1 MFRNLKGLSI
11 RAIIILAFFCLNVFV
26 LLEAIF
32 TNYNWFWVFPFS
44 FFLFVLAIRN
54 ARQREHTILRNFP
67 LLGYFRYLFES
78 IRPELRQY
86 FWESDLDGKPFN
98 RRQRSI
104 VYQRAKNERQT
115 VAFGMQED
123 PNQPGYEWV
132 AHSIYPTHL
141 EDQLRVTIGNRFC
154 KQPYNASVL
163 NIGAMSYGALSKT
176 AISALNEG
184 AKLGGFAH
192 NTGEGGIS
200 SYHLLG
206 GDLIWQIGTGYFGC
220 RDASGKFSAALF
232 KENVAKEQVKMV
244 EIKLSQGAKPGH
256 GGILPSSKNTLEISK
271 IRNVIPHTTVYSP
284 PAHSCFSDAMEMV
297 RFIGFL
303 RTLSDGKPVGFKLC
317 IGNKQEFIKIC
328 EAINITGIIPDFITV
343 DGAEGGTGAAPLE
356 FSDNIGMPLY
366 DALAFVTQTLTLFG
380 LIKDIKVIA
389 SGKIITAFD
398 VMKVLALGASA
409 CYSARGM
416 MFSMGC
422 IQALKCDSGQCPVGI
437 ATQNPSLYKGLN
449 VADKRVRVANY
460 HGNTLKAIVE
470 MMEACGFEGVLD
482 IKPDQ
487 FFRKIDPL
495 STKSFKEIYFDRVD
509 DKLSDQWLKSTMLN

>member
-1 MFRNLKGLSI
+1 M
-11 RAIIILAFFCLNVFV
+11 
-26 LLEAIF
+26 
-32 TNYNWFWVFPFS
+32 
-44 FFLFVLAIRN
+44 
-54 ARQREHTILRNFP
+54 
-67 LLGYFRYLFES
+67 
-78 IRPELRQY
+78 RQY

-123 PNQPGYEWV
+123 PSRPGYEWV

-141 EDQLRVTIGNRFC
+141 NDQLKVTIGNKSCR
-154 KQPYNASVL
+154 QPYTSSVL

-200 SYHLLG
+200 DYHLLG

-220 RDASGKFSAALF
+220 RDASGNFNASLF
-232 KENVAKEQVKMV
+232 KENAAQAAVKMI

-256 GGILPSSKNTLEISK
+256 GGILPASKNTPEISK
-271 IRNVIPHTTVYSP
+271 IRNVTPHTTVYSP
-284 PAHSCFSDAMEMV
+284 PAHSCFSNALEMI

-303 RTLSDGKPVGFKLC
+303 RTLADGKPVGFKLC

-328 EAINITGIIPDFITV
+328 EAINITGIIPDFITI

-366 DALAFVTQTLTLFG
+366 DALAFVMQTLDLFG
-380 LIKDIKVIA
+380 LKKDIKIIA
-389 SGKIITAFD
+389 AGKIITAFD

-416 MFSMGC
+416 MFAMGC
-422 IQALKCDSGQCPVGI
+422 IQALKCDSGHCPVGI
-437 ATQNPSLYKGLN
+437 ATQNKSLYKGLN
-449 VADKRVRVANY
+449 VTDKRVRIANY
-460 HGNTLKAIVE
+460 HGNTIKAIVE
-470 MMEACGFEGVLD
+470 MMEACGFKDISE
-482 IKPDQ
+482 IKPDK
-487 FFRKIDPL
+487 FYRKIDPL
-495 STKSFKEIYFDRVD
+495 TTKSFSEIYFDKID
-509 DKLSDQWLKSTMLN
+509 GKLSDHWFKSPMLN